1 MAAHQPSTRH
11 GVGGLICLLVA
22 ASLAASADA
31 RAEVSFVPVPEIIL
45 DPNEGNTYG
54 VMGVWMFLNEQSEI
68 QYMVAPDIRYNETK
82 GVYPTF
88 RLFGYPT
95 LTRRYTIALG
105 KSTTK
110 DESYEAE
117 YYDRGLLDGRAFL
130 RGYAVFEQDSTERF
144 FGFGN
149 NSKEDNEANYTSRTL
164 EGWIEPGYW
173 IVPTVYVSYRVR
185 VRRIST
191 SAGQVSGV
199 PFLTSCNPDPSQLRN
214 EPPWYCMPVDRP
226 GRERFIRR
234 TNTFDRGRFPGHY
247 FSNRM
252 EFGYDTRDSIDLP
265 SQGAYSRLYFEFAD
279 RALGSSTSYTK
290 FGVDSRGYIPLRGE
304 KKNPI
309 IALRAT
315 LDYVTGPS
323 DTPFWERSAVGGRR
337 SVRGFG
343 SDRFIGF
350 NRSVGSAELRTN
362 VYQRR
367 LFGVKA
373 ELELAPFVDAGQVWK
388 GVTENPVDDLHW
400 AYGLGFRFIVRPQI
414 LAFVDV
420 GQGDEGLKVFT
431 GIDYPF

>member
-1 MAAHQPSTRH
+1 MAAHQPSTQRPLRR
-11 GVGGLICLLVA
+11 LIALLLVA
-22 ASLAASADA
+22 SLAWGART
-31 RAEVSFVPVPEIIL
+31 RAEVTFVPVPEIIL

-54 VMGVWMFLNEQSEI
+54 LLGVWMFLNENSEI
-68 QYMVAPDIRYNETK
+68 QYMLAPDVRYNQTK
-82 GVYPTF
+82 GIFPTI

-95 LTRRYTIALG
+95 SLRRYSIALG

-130 RGYAVFEQDSTERF
+130 RGFAIFEQDSTERF

-149 NSKEDNEANYTSRTL
+149 NSKEDDEANYTSRNL

-173 IVPTVYVSYRVR
+173 VVPTVYVSWRVR
-185 VRRIST
+185 VRRFST
-191 SAGQVSGV
+191 SAGQVPDV
-199 PFLTSCNPDPSQLRN
+199 PFLTSCGPTATGSYCNPTDAAR
-214 EPPWYCMPVDRP
+214 R
-226 GRERFIRR
+226 RAIRQ
-234 TNTFDRGRFPGHY
+234 TNTFDRGRFPAHY
-247 FSNRM
+247 FSNRL

-265 SQGAYSRLYFEFAD
+265 SQGAISKLYFEFAD
-279 RALGSSTSYTK
+279 RTLGSSTSYTK
-290 FGVDSRGYIPLRGE
+290 FGVDARGYIPLRGE

-309 IALRAT
+309 IALRGS
-315 LDYVTGPS
+315 LDYVTGPR
-323 DTPFWERSAVGGRR
+323 DTPFWERSTVGGRR
-337 SVRGFG
+337 TLRGFG
-343 SDRFIGF
+343 GDRFIGF
-350 NRSVGSAELRTN
+350 NRSIGSVEVRTN

-373 ELELAPFVDAGQVWK
+373 ELELAPFVDTGQVWK
-388 GVTENPVDDLHW
+388 GVTESPVDDLHW
-400 AYGLGFRFIVRPQI
+400 DYGLGFRFIVRPQI

>member
-1 MAAHQPSTRH
+1 MAAHQPSSTRRAL
-11 GVGGLICLLVA
+11 GGLIGLVLGV
-22 ASLAASADA
+22 SLGASADV

-54 VMGVWMFLNEQSEI
+54 VMGVWMLLNENSEI
-68 QYMVAPDIRYNETK
+68 QYMLAPDIRYNETK
-82 GVYPTF
+82 GVFPTF

-95 LTRRYTIALG
+95 STRRYSIALG

-110 DESYEAE
+110 DENYEAE
-117 YYDRGLLDGRAFL
+117 YYDRGLMEGRAFL
-130 RGYAVFEQDSTERF
+130 RGYANFEQDSTERF

-149 NSKEDNEANYTSRTL
+149 DSMEDDEANYTGRNL
-164 EGWIEPGYW
+164 EGWVEPGYW
-173 IVPTVYVSYRVR
+173 IVPTVYVSYRAR
-185 VRRIST
+185 VRRFST
-191 SAGQVSGV
+191 SAGQVNDV
-199 PFLTSCNPDPSQLRN
+199 PFLTSCGPTASGLYCNPREPILR
-214 EPPWYCMPVDRP
+214 R
-226 GRERFIRR
+226 RIRQ
-234 TNTFDRGRFPGHY
+234 TNTFDRGRFPAHY
-247 FSNRM
+247 FSNRL

-265 SQGAYSRLYFEFAD
+265 SRGAYSRLYFEFAD

-290 FGVDSRGYIPLRGE
+290 FGMDTRGYIPLRGE

-309 IALRAT
+309 IALRGT

-323 DTPFWERSAVGGRR
+323 DTPFWERSSIGGRR
-337 SVRGFG
+337 TLRGFG
-343 SDRFIGF
+343 GDRFIGF

-373 ELELAPFVDAGQVWK
+373 EVEVAPFVDAGQVWK

-400 AYGLGFRFIVRPQI
+400 DYGLGFRFIVRPQI

>member
-1 MAAHQPSTRH
+1 MAAQQSPTRRAARWLSTLR
-11 GVGGLICLLVA
+11 LA
-22 ASLAASADA
+22 ASLAWSTGA
-31 RAEVSFVPVPEIIL
+31 RADTSFVPVPEIIL

-54 VMGVWMFLNEQSEI
+54 VMGVWMFLDQNSEI
-68 QYMVAPDIRYNETK
+68 QYMLAPDLRYNATK
-82 GVYPTF
+82 GVFPTI

-95 LTRRYTIALG
+95 PLRRYSIALG

-110 DESYEAE
+110 DERYEGE
-117 YYDRGLLDGRAFL
+117 YYDRSLLEGKAFL
-130 RGYAVFEQDSTERF
+130 RAFGIFEQDSTERF

-149 NSKEDNEANYTSRTL
+149 HSRESNEANYTGRNL
-164 EGWIEPGYW
+164 EGWVEPGYW
-173 IVPTVYVSYRVR
+173 IVPTVYVSWRVR
-185 VRRIST
+185 VRRFST
-191 SAGQVSGV
+191 SAGQVNDV
-199 PFLTSCNPDPSQLRN
+199 PFLTVCGPMATGPYCNPRSPQRRFDIRN
-214 EPPWYCMPVDRP
+214 
-226 GRERFIRR
+226 
-234 TNTFDRGRFPGHY
+234 TNTFDRGRFPAHY
-247 FSNRM
+247 FSNRL

-265 SQGAYSRLYFEFAD
+265 TQGAISKLYFEFAD
-279 RALGSSTSYTK
+279 RVLGSSTSFTK

-323 DTPFWERSAVGGRR
+323 DTPFWERSSLGGRR
-337 SVRGFG
+337 SLRGFG
-343 SDRFIGF
+343 GDRFIGF

-373 ELELAPFVDAGQVWK
+373 ELELAPFVDTGQVWK
-388 GVTENPVDDLHW
+388 GVTESPVDDLHW
-400 AYGLGFRFIVRPQI
+400 DYGLGFRFIVRPQI

>member
-1 MAAHQPSTRH
+1 
-11 GVGGLICLLVA
+11 L
-22 ASLAASADA
+22 
-31 RAEVSFVPVPEIIL
+31 
-45 DPNEGNTYG
+45 
-54 VMGVWMFLNEQSEI
+54 
-68 QYMVAPDIRYNETK
+68 
-82 GVYPTF
+82 
-88 RLFGYPT
+88 
-95 LTRRYTIALG
+95 RRYSIALG

-110 DESYEAE
+110 DETYEGE
-117 YYDRGLLDGRAFL
+117 YYDRSLLEGKAFL
-130 RGYAVFEQDSTERF
+130 RAYGIFEQDSTERF

-149 NSKEDNEANYTSRTL
+149 HSRESNEANYTSRDL
-164 EGWIEPGYW
+164 EGWVEPGYW
-173 IVPTVYVSYRVR
+173 IVPTVYVSWRVR
-185 VRRIST
+185 VRRFST
-191 SAGQVSGV
+191 SAGQVNDV
-199 PFLTSCNPDPSQLRN
+199 PFLTVCGPMATGPYCNPSNPQKRRD
-214 EPPWYCMPVDRP
+214 
-226 GRERFIRR
+226 IRD

-247 FSNRM
+247 FSNRL

-265 SQGAYSRLYFEFAD
+265 TQGAISKLYFEFAD
-279 RALGSSTSYTK
+279 RVLGSSTSYTK
-290 FGVDSRGYIPLRGE
+290 FGVDSRGFIPLRGE

-323 DTPFWERSAVGGRR
+323 DTPFWERSSIGGRR
-337 SVRGFG
+337 SLRGFG
-343 SDRFIGF
+343 GDRFIGF

-400 AYGLGFRFIVRPQI
+400 DYGLGFRFIVRPQI